1 LPISLKFYVIYGS
14 SITIAG
20 ELTWALKKSG
30 NIESPLTAF
39 FATGNISSSS
49 GLGLS
54 QDKGTVP
61 ICLKHQLFCNGSI
74 IEVAPQITKYFYF

>member
-1 LPISLKFYVIYGS
+1 LPVSLICYIVYGT

-20 ELTWALKKSG
+20 ELTWALKRSG
-30 NIESPLTAF
+30 SLESPLNAF

-49 GLGLS
+49 GLGLL

-61 ICLKHQLFCNGSI
+61 TCLKHHLFCDGSI
-74 IEVAPQITKYFYF
+74 AVVVAPQIKYFYF

>member
-1 LPISLKFYVIYGS
+1 LPVSLIFYIVYGS
-14 SITIAG
+14 SITIVG

-39 FATGNISSSS
+39 FATGNISSLS
-49 GLGLS
+49 GLGLL

-61 ICLKHQLFCNGSI
+61 TCLKHQFFCSRSI
-74 IEVAPQITKYFYF
+74 AVVAPQITKYFYH

>member
-1 LPISLKFYVIYGS
+1 LPVSLIFYIVYG
-14 SITIAG
+14 ITITG
-20 ELTWALKKSG
+20 ELTWALKRSG

-74 IEVAPQITKYFYF
+74 VVVAPQIKYFYF